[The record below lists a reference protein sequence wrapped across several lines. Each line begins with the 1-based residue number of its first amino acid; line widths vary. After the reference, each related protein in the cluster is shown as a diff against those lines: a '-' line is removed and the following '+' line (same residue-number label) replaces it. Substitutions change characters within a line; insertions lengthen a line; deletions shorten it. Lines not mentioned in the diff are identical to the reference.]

1 MSPFFTS
8 GSQNVRV
15 SASASEKAMVMNVL
29 SEIKVERSF
38 KKIIDHNQDLSPN
51 RFYFQPK
58 THTHTHTHTH
68 TLTPFV
74 QEEFSEDFM
83 NPTEQGPFPFL
94 HAAHP
99 NLLHLFHNTTL
110 SWSEFRVLHLLV
122 PCLRSQQ
129 CQPCS
134 AAESDL
140 LQSKKKKIKNRKLPF
155 SKLEPL
161 LESGNV
167 EAEPALRL
175 PT

>member
-1 MSPFFTS
+1 
-8 GSQNVRV
+8 
-15 SASASEKAMVMNVL
+15 
-29 SEIKVERSF
+29 
-38 KKIIDHNQDLSPN
+38 
-51 RFYFQPK
+51 
-58 THTHTHTHTH
+58 
-68 TLTPFV
+68 
-74 QEEFSEDFM
+74 M